1 MKPGRASEKEQ
12 EPFEGSFLG
21 PPMSLV
27 RRKVR
32 LKLQG
37 LQSMGGV
44 RVLGMGVIKIVLG
57 LGLGL

>member
-21 PPMSLV
+21 PMLLV